1 MSTCTCHVPQPSL
14 EANDLDDAP
23 HRLLTAQL
31 PLSSGSSPL
40 RSRATVAAAPALL
53 ARFLDAAAL
62 SPLMRVRSMTI

>member
-1 MSTCTCHVPQPSL
+1 MTSTM
-14 EANDLDDAP
+14 
-23 HRLLTAQL
+23 RLTAQL

-62 SPLMRVRSMTI
+62 SVLLHPRCVRAVIRRRPRASRPRNRQ